1 MCHKPNGK
9 YFGGYGA
16 GRPSGFLILTMGTTV
31 PNFFLFQDASLK
43 MPDLVAWVGG
53 LHLFITAID
62 NNYEIIFTNFKKFS
76 EFTRFLLPC
85 FPKHNGLIF
94 YYAFKAFDLFS

>member
-43 MPDLVAWVGG
+43 MPDLVA
-53 LHLFITAID
+53 
-62 NNYEIIFTNFKKFS
+62 
-76 EFTRFLLPC
+76 
-85 FPKHNGLIF
+85 
-94 YYAFKAFDLFS
+94 